1 MENKGGGCRRHRALR
16 TAAPRAVC
24 PRNVARLFRPKG
36 RNCTARTSSGRATV
50 RLRRREARNA
60 PKAWNGP
67 KRRVPKAPSREHAP
81 AGQRNGEARDGLKG
95 RGGPTKVATAFRLLT
110 IKMIFGKDGGIMMAM
125 FFAQRV
131 ILGKTTFANVPKALK
146 AGVAEVLIDS
156 GLPELV
162 PTEYGGTADGE

>member
-1 MENKGGGCRRHRALR
+1 MNETFYALVENGVVTNVMVLYPPS
-16 TAAPRAVC
+16 AAEFEGAVPC
-24 PRNVARLFRPKG
+24 GDLPVAVG
-36 RNCTARTSSGRATV
+36 DTWDG
-50 RLRRREARNA
+50 
-60 PKAWNGP
+60 
-67 KRRVPKAPSREHAP
+67 EHFY
-81 AGQRNGEARDGLKG
+81 
-95 RGGPTKVATAFRLLT
+95 RGGPTKAITAVKLFA
-110 IKMIFGKDGGIMMAM
+110 IKIIFGKDWCIMMAM

>member
-1 MENKGGGCRRHRALR
+1 MRMKSKCGGRE
-16 TAAPRAVC
+16 APRIEDS
-24 PRNVARLFRPKG
+24 PKG
-36 RNCTARTSSGRATV
+36 SANPKPVT
-50 RLRRREARNA
+50 RR
-60 PKAWNGP
+60 KAWNGP
-67 KRRVPKAPSREHAP
+67 TKAIA
-81 AGQRNGEARDGLKG
+81 AIQLFA
-95 RGGPTKVATAFRLLT
+95 
-110 IKMIFGKDGGIMMAM
+110 IKIIFGKEWCIMMAM